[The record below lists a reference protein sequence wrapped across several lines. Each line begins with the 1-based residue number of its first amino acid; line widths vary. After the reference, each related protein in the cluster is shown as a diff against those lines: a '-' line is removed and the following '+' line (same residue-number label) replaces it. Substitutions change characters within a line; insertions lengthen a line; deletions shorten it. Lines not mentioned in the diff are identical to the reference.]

1 MRLLRTSSS
10 VFVGRT
16 AELRALTRV
25 LQRGTAAV
33 AVIEGEAGVGKSRLV
48 RQALTGL
55 PQTVLFGHCDEPF
68 PYGVILDALR
78 GLTNTAERPGPITG
92 ALRPLLPELDHL
104 LPPSPPCAEDP
115 RVQRHRVFRAV
126 RELLAALG
134 PAVLV
139 VEDLHWADD
148 DSRRLMRFLLIDPP
162 PELAVVVTFRREDVP
177 GGFPF
182 DRAHRQPE
190 GIPSTL
196 ITLRPF
202 DVTEVRTFAS
212 AILGVEQV
220 SADFAV
226 ALDERT
232 AGIPFVVEEVLR
244 SGSDGVPPLV
254 REAVLEKLAGLSV
267 TATRVAQV
275 AAVLGVPETAEVIGE
290 VAGLAPR
297 RCRSALTA
305 ALAAGVLREIGECRY
320 GFRHSLARQAVH
332 DTAAGPER
340 RELYLRALHVLE
352 RREPKPL
359 LRLAELSRKAG
370 ALANWVRYGEAAAAQ
385 ATESGDHAAATD
397 LLRRLLEEPEL
408 AAEDVNRLA
417 VRLGQ
422 AAQLGV
428 DKLDSIATLRRLLG
442 DRRLATAARGEV
454 RLFLGLLLLRQDGG
468 IEVGLAEIELAV
480 RELAERPDVA
490 LKCVAVLTLPT
501 LGSTPLRVVRRW
513 HDHLA
518 EAIGCAEP
526 ELRVSL
532 LASQLGAR
540 LHIGEGGVEDLL
552 AELPADV
559 STAAE
564 QRHLSRAHC
573 NLADACASVGH
584 YGWAGKLLV
593 SGVRLADDCGAPFVV
608 STARATQARLDWFTG
623 AWSGLAD
630 RCVRLLDEYHDVF
643 LVSSELSLV
652 LGLLAVARGEWDEAA
667 RWFAATGVTRP
678 SDAIGPVAID
688 ACAGL
693 TRMWLS
699 KGDPEA
705 AAQAADDGL
714 KLLRDKGIWAWS
726 GDMAPIAVTALLG
739 TGREHDAYRL
749 VDDLETNLAGL
760 DAPLPEVALLTCRAQ
775 LAEVRSDRTE
785 ARTLYRAAAAKYEEI
800 GAPYFA
806 ALATERELLCRI
818 DSGSGPEE
826 LAALAETFDDFGAT
840 RDAARCRHLLRGHGG
855 GTPSRR
861 GRRGYGNEL
870 SPREQD
876 VARLLAQGRTNREIA
891 DVLFLSPRTVENHV
905 ARALRKL
912 GVTSRGELR

>member
-1 MRLLRTSSS
+1 MAQLRTSSS
-10 VFVGRT
+10 VFVGRA
-16 AELRALTRV
+16 AELDALKAV
-25 LQRGTAAV
+25 LRPGTAAI
-33 AVIEGEAGVGKSRLV
+33 AVVEGEAGVGKSRLI
-48 RQALTGL
+48 REALVQFDRTILIG
-55 PQTVLFGHCDEPF
+55 QCREPF
-68 PYGVILDALR
+68 PYGAILDALH
-78 GLTNTAERPGPITG
+78 GVTSTAERPSAIAG
-92 ALRPLLPELDHL
+92 ALRKLLPELAPL
-104 LPPSPPCAEDP
+104 LPPEPGTTGGPRAE
-115 RVQRHRVFRAV
+115 RHRIFRAV
-126 RELLAALG
+126 RELLRALG
-134 PAVLV
+134 PTVLV
-139 VEDLHWADD
+139 IEDLHWADD
-148 DSRRLMRFLLIDPP
+148 DSRRLVRFLINDPP
-162 PELAVVVTFRREDVP
+162 PELAIVITFRGDEAP
-177 GGFPF
+177 GGMLF
-182 DRAHRQPE
+182 RAPDV
-190 GIPSTL
+190 L

-202 DVTEVRTFAS
+202 TIPEVRAL
-212 AILGVEQV
+212 LGDKPV
-220 SADFAV
+220 SAE
-226 ALDERT
+226 ALHERT

-244 SGSDGVPPLV
+244 SHSDEVPPLV
-254 REAVLEKLAGLSV
+254 RAAVLEKLDGLPV
-267 TATRVAQV
+267 TATRAAQA
-275 AAVLGVPETAEVIGE
+275 AAVLGTPETAEVIGE
-290 VAGLAPR
+290 VAGLTPQ
-297 RCRSALTA
+297 RCRTALTA
-305 ALAAGVLREIGECRY
+305 ALAAGVLREVGECRY
-320 GFRHSLARQAVH
+320 GFRHSLARQSVH
-332 DTAAGPER
+332 DAVAGPDR
-340 RELYLRALHVLE
+340 CELHLRALRVLE

-359 LRLAELSRKAG
+359 LRLAEHSRKAG
-370 ALANWVRYGEAAAAQ
+370 VLANWLRYGEAAATQ
-385 ATESGDHAAATD
+385 ATESGDHATATD
-397 LLRRLLEEPEL
+397 LLQRLLEEPEL
-408 AAEDVNRLA
+408 AADDVNRLA

-422 AAQLGV
+422 AAHVGIDQL
-428 DKLDSIATLRRLLG
+428 DPIATLRRLLG
-442 DRRLATAARGEV
+442 DRRLATAVRGEV
-454 RLFLGLLLLRQDGG
+454 RLFMGMLLIRQDGDLAA
-468 IEVGLAEIELAV
+468 GLAEIELAV
-480 RELAERPDVA
+480 RELAERPNLAV
-490 LKCVAVLTLPT
+490 KGVAVLAQPF
-501 LGSTPLRVVRRW
+501 LGSAPLSQLRRW
-513 HDHLA
+513 QEQLRD
-518 EAIGCAEP
+518 AITDCADA

-540 LHIGEGGVEDLL
+540 MHIGEGGVEDLL

-584 YGWAGKLLV
+584 YEWAGKLLV
-593 SGVRLADDCGAPFVV
+593 SGLRLANDCGAPFVV

-630 RCVRLLDEYHDVF
+630 RCVRLLDEYHDLF
-643 LVSSELSLV
+643 PVSSELSLV
-652 LGLLAVARGEWDEAA
+652 LGLLAVARGEWDDAA

-760 DAPLPEVALLTCRAQ
+760 DAPLPAAALLTCRAQ
-775 LAEVRSDRTE
+775 LAR
-785 ARTLYRAAAAKYEEI
+785 ARGDTTGAIELHRAATTRYEKI

-891 DVLFLSPRTVENHV
+891 DVLFLSPRTVEQHV

-912 GVTSRGELR
+912 GVSSRGELLA